1 MVDAPSQIS
10 CREIQHRDIDAIAE
24 LLHRGFPEHPREYW
38 LGTMRRLADHS
49 TPAGYPRF
57 GYMLECGGRPV
68 GVLLLIFS
76 STPVNGEPRIRANV
90 ASWYVDPAFRTHATI
105 LTSRALSH
113 KNVTFLNLT
122 AARHTWPILEAQG
135 FTACVVGQFKA
146 VPLFSSGPRGTRVVE
161 VAPDTAP
168 GDDLGSADLTLLQE
182 HASYG
187 CISLLCSAAGRRY
200 PFVFA
205 RRMHEW
211 KSTRLPLSFSLP
223 HALLIYCRDLAE
235 FVRFAGPL
243 SRYLARRGVPMVF
256 VESNGPI
263 PGLFGRFSEMSPR
276 FYRGPYPP
284 RSGDIAY
291 TERVMFGI

>member
-10 CREIQHRDIDAIAE
+10 CREIQHRDIDAIVQ
-24 LLHRGFPEHPREYW
+24 LLHRGFPERSRQHW
-38 LGTMRRLADHS
+38 LRTMRRLADHS

-76 STPVNGEPRIRANV
+76 STPANGEAHIRANV

-122 AARHTWPILEAQG
+122 AAPHTWPILEAQG
-135 FTACVVGQFKA
+135 FTACEVGQFKA
-146 VPLFSSGPRGTRVVE
+146 MPLFSSGARGTLVAE
-161 VAPDTAP
+161 VAADTTP
-168 GDDLGSADLTLLQE
+168 GDDLASADLTLLRQ

-187 CISLLCSAAGRRY
+187 CISLLCSAEGRRY

-211 KSTRLPLSFSLP
+211 KPMRLSLSLSLP

-243 SRYLARRGVPMVF
+243 SRYLALRGMPMVF
-256 VESNGPI
+256 VESSGPI
-263 PGLFGRFSEMSPR
+263 PGLYGRFSEMSPR
-276 FYRGPYPP
+276 FYRGPCPP
-284 RSGDIAY
+284 RNGDIAY